1 MTRIPSLQSTVT
13 FETIKPR
20 SSCAHPGMVSTPQGL
35 KYKVIELPYHGN
47 AVSMLIALPSEE
59 NTPLSHIIPNINV
72 ASVQNWTKLMHMR
85 KVRLLIP
92 K

>member
-1 MTRIPSLQSTVT
+1 MAT
-13 FETIKPR
+13 
-20 SSCAHPGMVSTPQGL
+20 TPQGL

-47 AVSMLIALPSEE
+47 TISMLIVLPSEE
-59 NTPLSHIIPNINV
+59 DTTLSSVVPHIST
-72 ASVQNWTKLMHMR
+72 ATVQSWTKLMHMR

>member
-1 MTRIPSLQSTVT
+1 MAT
-13 FETIKPR
+13 
-20 SSCAHPGMVSTPQGL
+20 TPQGL

-47 AVSMLIALPSEE
+47 TVSMLIVLPSEE
-59 NTPLSHIIPNINV
+59 DTALSSVVPHIST
-72 ASVQNWTKLMHMR
+72 ATVQSWTKLMHMR

>member
-1 MTRIPSLQSTVT
+1 MNYELITSPPLSGLAT
-13 FETIKPR
+13 
-20 SSCAHPGMVSTPQGL
+20 TPNGL

-47 AVSMLIALPSEE
+47 TISMLIVLPSEE
-59 NTPLSHIIPNINV
+59 DTPLSSVIPHIST
-72 ASVQNWTKLMHMR
+72 ATVQSWSKVMHMR